1 MTFLYIFCIDPTEF
15 KYVENE
21 LQIEHR
27 SNGNSTQ
34 LSIADYRNPTHR
46 YAHSHFLS
54 RYELA
59 FKYYLLGQLTLLQ
72 LSVTTLIKQHFDFE
86 DIFAENT

>member
-1 MTFLYIFCIDPTEF
+1 MNC
-15 KYVENE
+15 
-21 LQIEHR
+21 R
-27 SNGNSTQ
+27 
-34 LSIADYRNPTHR
+34 LSIDQMEIQHNFRLLTIEIQRIDMHIAI
-46 YAHSHFLS
+46 FLS